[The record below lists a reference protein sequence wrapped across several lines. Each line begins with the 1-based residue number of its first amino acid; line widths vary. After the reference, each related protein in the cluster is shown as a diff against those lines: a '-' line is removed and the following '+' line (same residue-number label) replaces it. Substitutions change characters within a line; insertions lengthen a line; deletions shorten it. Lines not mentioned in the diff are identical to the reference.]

1 MIVED
6 DDDDI
11 SEVVVPEPRS
21 KRRGKAA
28 APPATNGMPLSK
40 AKGKGK
46 GKAASTANG
55 HKSGSDPVII
65 EELDDDEPLVAK
77 PLPAKK
83 GKTRAGSPFV
93 VEDGEIVEET
103 ESASSP
109 ELERMREERDLVR
122 FLSASQYVTRS
133 LNCVVQYKTKSEELS
148 ETLLKLIQ
156 ERNTEPEEQ
165 LAVMKAQYDA
175 ATNGARLLLDPLLP
189 TYLDSSARGA
199 HQGTHHAN
207 CASNSH
213 VKRRSRV
220 NYTFPHA

>member
-6 DDDDI
+6 DDEDI

-28 APPATNGMPLSK
+28 APPTTNGMPLSK

-46 GKAASTANG
+46 GASKANG

-109 ELERMREERDLVR
+109 ELEKMREERDLVR
-122 FLSASQYVTRS
+122 FLSASQCVTRL

-165 LAVMKAQYDA
+165 LAVMRAQYDA
-175 ATNGARLLLDPLLP
+175 ATNGARLLLDRFTSHLP
-189 TYLDSSARGA
+189 RL
-199 HQGTHHAN
+199 
-207 CASNSH
+207 
-213 VKRRSRV
+213 
-220 NYTFPHA
+220 